1 MTAAPPSEIC
11 EALPAV
17 MLPALSKAGRRPASD
32 SAVVSP
38 RTPSSVSKTT
48 GSPLRCGI
56 STLTIS
62 LSNRPSLAARAARS
76 CDLAAS
82 SSCGSRASPAEAA
95 YFSVPAPMATWSKAQ
110 NRPSNIIE
118 STTFWSPMR

>member
-1 MTAAPPSEIC
+1 
-11 EALPAV
+11 
-17 MLPALSKAGRRPASD
+17 MLPALSNAGRSPASD

-38 RTPSSVSKTT
+38 RTPSSVSNTI

-62 LSNRPSLAARAARS
+62 LSNRPSFWARAARS
-76 CDLAAS
+76 WLFAAS
-82 SSCGSRASPAEAA
+82 SSCGSRARPADAA

-110 NRPSNIIE
+110 NRPSYIRE
-118 STTFWSPMR
+118 STTF